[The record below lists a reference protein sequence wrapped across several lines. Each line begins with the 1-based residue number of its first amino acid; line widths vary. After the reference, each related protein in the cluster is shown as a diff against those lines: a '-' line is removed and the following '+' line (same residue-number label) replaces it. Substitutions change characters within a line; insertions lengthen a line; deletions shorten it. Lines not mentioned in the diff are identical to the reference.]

1 MSGRRASIADEM
13 MRLGVGWIACVLLL
27 AAASPA
33 FGQAPA
39 GLKERLDAIVK
50 RQQEVSRQF
59 TEDRKGKTRE
69 ETRKPGIDRF
79 LAETSENTEEVL
91 KLVTVYPGDPA
102 VVAALKF
109 VIKTARAGPGDESYR
124 AITMLRD
131 HVRDPGM
138 GEVCGVIFYFVHA
151 PEAAWLL
158 WAVLDQHPNRND
170 RGQACHMLA
179 TYLQRQ
185 ANMVRR
191 IRDKPARI
199 DDYVHERHKEATER
213 LVKTAVPEALEKQ
226 AELLLERVVAEFGD
240 VKNLYDERRLGA
252 IAQGELFKTRHLSVG
267 KVAPEIAGSDHEGKP
282 FRLGDYRGKVVALT
296 FSGNWCGPC
305 VAEYPQER
313 ELVAKLK
320 DRPFAFLCVNT
331 DPDVATLKKSIASG
345 EITWRCWWDG
355 ETTQPITTRW
365 GISSFPSMF
374 VIDRAG
380 VIRFKEVY
388 WADLDRAVASLLDE
402 PSAANSGGR

>member
-1 MSGRRASIADEM
+1 M
-13 MRLGVGWIACVLLL
+13 MRLGVGWIGCVLLL

-59 TEDRKGKTRE
+59 TEDGKGKTSNE
-69 ETRKPGIDRF
+69 ARKPGIDRF
-79 LAETSENTEEVL
+79 LAETSKNTEEVL
-91 KLVTVYPGDPA
+91 KLVAVYPGDPA

-109 VIKTARAGPGDESYR
+109 VITTARAGPGDESYR

-151 PEAAWLL
+151 PEAEWLL
-158 WAVLDQHPNRND
+158 RAVLDQHPNRDD

-179 TYLQRQ
+179 TYLKRQ

-191 IRDKPARI
+191 IREKPARI
-199 DDYVHERHKEATER
+199 DDYVHERHKDATER

-240 VKNLYDERRLGA
+240 VKNWYDERRLGA

-296 FSGNWCGPC
+296 LSGNWCGPC

-320 DRPFAFLCVNT
+320 DRPFALLCVNT

-365 GISSFPSMF
+365 GISSFPSIF

-388 WADLDRAVASLLDE
+388 GADLDRAVASLLDE
-402 PSAANSGGR
+402 PSAGKSGGR